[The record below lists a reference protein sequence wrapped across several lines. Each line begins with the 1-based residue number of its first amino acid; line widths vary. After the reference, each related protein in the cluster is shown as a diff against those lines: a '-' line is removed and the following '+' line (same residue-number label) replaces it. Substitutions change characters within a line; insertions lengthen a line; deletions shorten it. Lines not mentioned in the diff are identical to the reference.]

1 MVTTNRQCSECKNEM
16 LLDRVTEEKGEKI
29 FYYSCINP
37 KCSEYGKAYTA
48 NGQESESM
56 IKGRE

>member
-1 MVTTNRQCSECKNEM
+1 M